1 MEKVLSQEEI
11 DAMIRAARG
20 EADAL
25 GAGPEAKPW
34 DARESGHLAQ
44 EQVRAISQPHEVFA
58 RNLTYSLGAHLRVG
72 FGAALVSAEYLAFR
86 EFLGSLPETTYL
98 ASFQLAP
105 VGAVAILH
113 LDHTIAFPVIDLLLG
128 GEGTGKNPAR
138 DTTDIED
145 NILESVSKMIC
156 RELEAAWRVLH
167 LTFVFERR
175 QRLVQVEKL
184 LPPEEKTLA
193 LSFEIRVQESR
204 GTLTVAFPAV
214 VSNALLRKLANEN
227 AYQRPRVTVESTE
240 RLRSRLELSVFPVH
254 LDLDRLGVPVR
265 QILGL
270 APGQILPLP
279 APADGPARLRVA
291 GRPMFSAFP
300 VRTSELRAARLAT
313 YLTPDGKVDGVPGGT
328 VSDASA

>member
-20 EADAL
+20 EADGS
-25 GAGPEAKPW
+25 GAGPAAEPW

-58 RNLTYSLGAHLRVG
+58 RNLTYALGAHLRVG

-86 EFLGSLPETTYL
+86 EFLGSLPEITYL
-98 ASFQLAP
+98 ASFQLSP
-105 VGAVAILH
+105 MGAVAILY
-113 LDHTIAFPVIDLLLG
+113 LDHAIAFPVIDLLLG
-128 GEGTGKNPAR
+128 GEGTGKNPVR

-167 LTFVFERR
+167 LTFVFEQRL
-175 QRLVQVEKL
+175 RLVQVEKL

-193 LSFEIRVQESR
+193 LSFEIKVQESR

-227 AYQRPRVTVESTE
+227 AYQRPRVTRESTD
-240 RLRSRLELSVFPVH
+240 RLRSRLELAVFPVH
-254 LDLDRLGVPVR
+254 LDLDGLAVPVR
-265 QILGL
+265 QVLGL

-279 APADGPARLRVA
+279 CPADGPARLRVA
-291 GRPMFSAFP
+291 GRPMFTAYP
-300 VRTSELRAARLAT
+300 VRTAESRAARIAALIE
-313 YLTPDGKVDGVPGGT
+313 VDPPPSG
-328 VSDASA
+328 AAN

>member
-20 EADAL
+20 EA
-25 GAGPEAKPW
+25 GAGTGPAAEPW

-58 RNLTYSLGAHLRVG
+58 RNLTYALGAHLRVG

-86 EFLGSLPETTYL
+86 EFLESLPEITYL
-98 ASFQLAP
+98 ASFHLAP

-128 GEGTGKNPAR
+128 GEGTGKIPER

-145 NILESVSKMIC
+145 NILESVSKIIC

-167 LTFVFERR
+167 LTFAFEQR

-193 LSFEIRVQESR
+193 LSFEIKVQESR

-214 VSNALLRKLANEN
+214 VSNALLRKLATEN
-227 AYQRPRVTVESTE
+227 AYQRPRVTPESTE
-240 RLRSRLELSVFPVH
+240 RLRSRLESSVFPVH
-254 LDLDRLGVPVR
+254 LDLDGLAVPVR
-265 QILGL
+265 QVLGL
-270 APGQILPLP
+270 AAGQILRLP
-279 APADGPARLRVA
+279 AAAEGPARIRVA
-291 GRPMFSAFP
+291 GRPMFAAFP
-300 VRTSELRAARLAT
+300 VRLSESRAARVAHSLDENGMA
-313 YLTPDGKVDGVPGGT
+313 DAAPGNPP
-328 VSDASA
+328 A